1 MKELRLAEW
10 LVSSALGSSN
20 KSGQAAVV
28 ASFSLNIFTT
38 ASLKEMLSPAKILSL
53 IVSLNQYQKYLLHS
67 LLRGDLEMVLDFEFK
82 FIREAIV
89 ASPLGR

>member
-1 MKELRLAEW
+1 
-10 LVSSALGSSN
+10 
-20 KSGQAAVV
+20 
-28 ASFSLNIFTT
+28 
-38 ASLKEMLSPAKILSL
+38 MLSPAKILSL
-53 IVSLNQYQKYLLHS
+53 IVSSNPYQKYLLHS